1 MTSPNSSPLAM
12 DPLPDGVPQ
21 PEEETRASGLGYVL
35 REALSQ
41 AYDYVFLVIAGSLL
55 FGLSLAAPAFVLGL
69 LVGTRLM
76 VPASCVAA
84 ALFVGPV
91 WVALYGLSQA
101 MAERELPGLGHLSG
115 TLRRFYPRAVA
126 LFAVEIFILAGC
138 LLAAWFYQAKF
149 DHWLIECLSLLW
161 VYVALFWIMMGLYVP
176 AFLVRD
182 DSSIW
187 SALRKGALL
196 TLAHPGYTF
205 LVLLQVAFVGLL
217 GLVPVFGRINALLGL
232 SFILFFLF
240 LPGFTALLATNAV
253 NDLLRAHAAPDADK
267 GDAEAEGKGGM

>member
-1 MTSPNSSPLAM
+1 M
-12 DPLPDGVPQ
+12 DPLPDGAPQ
-21 PEEETRASGLGYVL
+21 PEEETRASGLGHVL

-55 FGLSLAAPAFVLGL
+55 FGLSLAVPAFVLGL

-76 VPASCVAA
+76 VPASCATA
-84 ALFVGPV
+84 ALCVGPV
-91 WVALYGLSQA
+91 WVALYGLSQT
-101 MAERELPGLGHLSG
+101 MAERELPSFGHLFG
-115 TLRRFYPRAVA
+115 TLRRFWFRAVA
-126 LFAVEIFILAGC
+126 LFAVEAFILAGC

-217 GLVPVFGRINALLGL
+217 VAVPIFGRLNALLGL
-232 SFILFFLF
+232 SFILFFIF

-253 NDLLRAHAAPDADK
+253 NDLLSAHTGPDADK
-267 GDAEAEGKGGM
+267 GEGEPEEKGKA